1 MCRKSFAGRWA
12 MPVHDASRSNMS
24 GGWGDIMNAQG
35 QIGGGNAQ
43 SAVVRAVLAAARARG
58 QPSRLSLEDSR
69 LNASSGTNTDDLTIL
84 VVDDEPNILEVVSA
98 YLKRELYRVVTAADG
113 EDALKQVAEHSPDL
127 VVLDVMLPRLDGL
140 EVCRRIRATSNT
152 PVIMLTAR
160 GDETDKLV
168 GLGIG
173 ADDYLTKPFSPRE
186 LVARIKAVLRRA
198 APVAQPQPGADS
210 LLKFPGLK
218 INPRTRAVETDAGP
232 VELTAKEFDLLFFLA
247 SHPQEVFTRTQL
259 LDQVW
264 DYSYYGDTSTVT
276 VHVRRLREKIEPDPM
291 RPRYIKTVWGVGYK
305 FER

>member
-1 MCRKSFAGRWA
+1 MPHYVEIIVAG
-12 MPVHDASRSNMS
+12 
-24 GGWGDIMNAQG
+24 GDIMSTHIQLVEET
-35 QIGGGNAQ
+35 Q
-43 SAVVRAVLAAARARG
+43 SAVVKAVLAAAGVWAQKVRA
-58 QPSRLSLEDSR
+58 PEEDISLSM
-69 LNASSGTNTDDLTIL
+69 GMNTDDLTIL

-98 YLKRELYRVVTAADG
+98 YLRRELYRVVTAADG
-113 EDALKQVAEHSPDL
+113 EEALKQVGEHSPDL

-152 PVIMLTAR
+152 PIIMLTAR
-160 GDETDKLV
+160 GEETDKLI
-168 GLGIG
+168 GLGMG

-198 APVAQPQPGADS
+198 TPTAQSEPGADS
-210 LLKFPGLK
+210 ALKFPGLR
-218 INPRTRAVETDAGP
+218 INSRTRAVETDAGP

-276 VHVRRLREKIEPDPM
+276 VHVRRLREKIESDPM

>member
-1 MCRKSFAGRWA
+1 MSQQYLPAAAITVGQSVASQIARS
-12 MPVHDASRSNMS
+12 ASRPVTRETAPDS
-24 GGWGDIMNAQG
+24 
-35 QIGGGNAQ
+35 
-43 SAVVRAVLAAARARG
+43 
-58 QPSRLSLEDSR
+58 SL
-69 LNASSGTNTDDLTIL
+69 NTKEPVIL
-84 VVDDEPNILEVVSA
+84 VVDDEPNIVEVVSA
-98 YLKRELYRVVTAADG
+98 YLKRELYNVVTASDG
-113 EDALKQVAEHSPDL
+113 ETALQMVAKHDPDL

-140 EVCRRIRATSNT
+140 EVCRRIRAAGNT

-160 GDETDKLV
+160 GEETDKLV

-198 APVAQPQPGADS
+198 ATSTTPEPGSDS
-210 LLKFPGLK
+210 VLRFSNLK
-218 INPRTRAVETDAGP
+218 INPRTRTVETESGS

-247 SHPQEVFTRTQL
+247 SHPSEVFTRTQL

-291 RPRYIKTVWGVGYK
+291 RPKYIKTVWGVGYK
-305 FER
+305 FEK

>member
-1 MCRKSFAGRWA
+1 VATTNLDARELLTLQPFAA
-12 MPVHDASRSNMS
+12 MLHSHTSEEN
-24 GGWGDIMNAQG
+24 
-35 QIGGGNAQ
+35 
-43 SAVVRAVLAAARARG
+43 L
-58 QPSRLSLEDSR
+58 
-69 LNASSGTNTDDLTIL
+69 LNTQDCTIL

-98 YLKRELYRVVTAADG
+98 YLKRELFKVLTAEDG
-113 EDALKQVAEHSPDL
+113 ETALQLIAEHNPDL
-127 VVLDVMLPRLDGL
+127 IVLDVMLPRLDGL
-140 EVCRRIRATSNT
+140 EVCRRVRAQGNT

-160 GDETDKLV
+160 GEETDKIV

-186 LVARIKAVLRRA
+186 LVARIKAVLRRSLA
-198 APVAQPQPGADS
+198 VTPEPGADS
-210 LLKFPGLK
+210 ILRFSGLK
-218 INPRTRAVETDAGP
+218 INPRTRVVETEKGP
-232 VELTAKEFDLLFFLA
+232 VELTAKEFDLLIFLA

-305 FER
+305 FEK